1 MSIPD
6 FDKLSDLVSKEADK
20 VSKAINPNGEEWRA
34 IRRYLLLR
42 RWQLGDQILR
52 GGPPEAVECIRGKAQ
67 MLSELLT
74 LGGQSDSEG

>member
-6 FDKLSDLVSKEADK
+6 FDHLAGLVAKEADK
-20 VSKAINPNGEEWRA
+20 LSNAINPNGEEWRA

-52 GGPPEAVECIRGKAQ
+52 GGPTEAVEHIRGKAQ

-74 LGGQSDSEG
+74 LGGQSDNEG